1 MMFEFEVVKV
11 SSMSAEKIDYS
22 TLIFKIPLPKKL
34 DMENSKDLWIFLKTL
49 ISGGAQKIYINMK
62 NVEFIDSSGIGIII
76 NAAKLV
82 RKQKGDIILSDVS
95 ENIKSIFK
103 LIHFENF
110 IKVYNNEI
118 EALNSLR
125 YV

>member
-1 MMFEFEVVKV
+1 MFEFEVVKV